1 MSSGQQRLMYSRHI
15 LYKEEINY
23 HSFSNL
29 LEFIDFLNFRC
40 LILFLGVSLVYLSCI
55 TVMPPRLLLFLPFCS
70 IKGEKKDPYKTLICI
85 MMFCY
90 WARIQQNCKSSWCW
104 LFTANIYIYIYI
116 TSYIRIQTYLN
127 FQFSWCY
134 FY

>member
-1 MSSGQQRLMYSRHI
+1 MYSRHI

-55 TVMPPRLLLFLPFCS
+55 TVVPPPAPPFFFALLFYQGGKKKNLTKPDLLYDFLLLSTHS
-70 IKGEKKDPYKTLICI
+70 IKLQIYLYICV
-85 MMFCY
+85 
-90 WARIQQNCKSSWCW
+90 
-104 LFTANIYIYIYI
+104 YIY
-116 TSYIRIQTYLN
+116 
-127 FQFSWCY
+127 
-134 FY
+134 